1 MQQDIK
7 YDFTADL
14 TGIGDYQYMKYAKC
28 NNVFSRA
35 KQTRTLRC
43 LHLRSQTLVKKYLTC
58 RLLCSRVVTNT

>member
-28 NNVFSRA
+28 NNVFSRV
-35 KQTRTLRC
+35 KQTPTLRC
-43 LHLRSQTLVKKYLTC
+43 LHLRS
-58 RLLCSRVVTNT
+58 